1 MFSRVCEILKIEYPI
16 IQGGM
21 AQVATAKLAAAVSEA
36 GGFGII
42 AAGGRDPAWV
52 RSEIRKAKEMT
63 NKPFGVNV
71 IVYEKMA
78 DEIVKVIIEEGVT
91 AVTFGAGNP
100 SKYIEALKEKGIK
113 VIPVVASEAFAKRL
127 ESYGV
132 DMVIAEGMES
142 GGHIGEV
149 TTMVLVPAVVDA
161 VEIPVIAAGG
171 IATGRQI
178 AASFALGAEGVQIGT
193 RFVATQECEV
203 HPNYKE
209 KILKASTRDTLV
221 TGRVT
226 GHPVRALR
234 NPLTNELLK
243 IDERG
248 GKPEE
253 VEQLGKG
260 ALRAAVVN
268 GDLDR
273 GSFMS
278 GQSAGLINDIPTVRE
293 LMSKLWS
300 ETLETIDSFKT
311 IDMEVK
317 A

>member
-1 MFSRVCEILKIEYPI
+1 MFSRVCDILGIEYPI

-21 AQVATAKLAAAVSEA
+21 AQVSTAKLAVAVSNA

-42 AAGGRDPAWV
+42 AAGGRDPEWV
-52 RSEIRKAKEMT
+52 RAEIRKAKNMT
-63 NKPFGVNV
+63 EKPFGVNV

-78 DEIVKVIIEEGVT
+78 DEIVKIILEEKVT

-100 SKYIEALKEKGIK
+100 SKYIESLKEKGIK
-113 VIPVVASEAFAKRL
+113 IIPVVASEAFAKRL

-132 DMVIAEGMES
+132 DAVIAEGMES

-203 HPNYKE
+203 NLNYKE

-243 IDERG
+243 IDEKG
-248 GKPEE
+248 GTVEE
-253 VEQLGKG
+253 VEQLGRG
-260 ALRAAVVN
+260 ALKAAVN
-268 GDLDR
+268 GDWDH

-278 GQSAGLINDIPTVRE
+278 GQSAGLIDDIPEVKE
-293 LMSKLWS
+293 LVCRLWK
-300 ETLETIDSFKT
+300 EALETIESFKT
-311 IDMEVK
+311 IDVEAK
-317 A
+317 E

>member
-1 MFSRVCEILKIEYPI
+1 MFSRVCDILGIEYPI

-21 AQVATAKLAAAVSEA
+21 AQVSTAKLAAAVSEA
-36 GGFGII
+36 GGFGIV
-42 AAGGRDPAWV
+42 ASGGRDPEWI
-52 RSEIRKAKEMT
+52 RNEIRKTKEMT
-63 NKPFGVNV
+63 KKSFGVNV

-78 DEIVKVIIEEGVT
+78 DDIVKVIMEEGVT

-100 SKYIEALKEKGIK
+100 SKYIEPLKSKGIK
-113 VIPVVASEAFAKRL
+113 VVPVVASESFAKRL
-127 ESYGV
+127 EFYGA

-171 IATGRQI
+171 IAFGRQI

-193 RFVATQECEV
+193 RFVSTKECEV
-203 HPNYKE
+203 HENYKE

-248 GKPEE
+248 GKSEE
-253 VEQLGKG
+253 VEQLGRG
-260 ALRAAVVN
+260 ALRAAVVDGN
-268 GDLDR
+268 VDR

-278 GQSAGLINDIPTVRE
+278 GQSAGLVNDIPTVKE
-293 LMSKLWS
+293 LVLRLWS
-300 ETLETIDSFKT
+300 EMLETIDSFKT
-311 IDMEVK
+311 IDVEVLK
-317 A
+317 

>member
-1 MFSRVCEILKIEYPI
+1 MFSRVCEILKIEYPV

-21 AQVATAKLAAAVSEA
+21 AQVSTAKLAVAVSEA

-42 AAGGRDPAWV
+42 ASGGRDPEWV
-52 RSEIRKAKEMT
+52 RSEIRKAKSMT
-63 NKPFGVNV
+63 DKPFGVNV

-78 DEIVKVIIEEGVT
+78 DEIIKVIIEEGVT
-91 AVTFGAGNP
+91 AITFGAGNP
-100 SKYIEALKEKGIK
+100 SKYIEPLKAKGIK

-171 IATGRQI
+171 IARGSQI

-209 KILKASTRDTLV
+209 KNS
-221 TGRVT
+221 
-226 GHPVRALR
+226 
-234 NPLTNELLK
+234 
-243 IDERG
+243 
-248 GKPEE
+248 
-253 VEQLGKG
+253 
-260 ALRAAVVN
+260 
-268 GDLDR
+268 
-273 GSFMS
+273 
-278 GQSAGLINDIPTVRE
+278 
-293 LMSKLWS
+293 
-300 ETLETIDSFKT
+300 
-311 IDMEVK
+311 
-317 A
+317 

>member
-1 MFSRVCEILKIEYPI
+1 MFSRVCEILGIEYPI

-42 AAGGRDPAWV
+42 AAGGRDPEWL
-52 RSEIRKAKEMT
+52 RNEIRKAKELT
-63 NKPFGVNV
+63 SKPFGVNV

-78 DEIVKVIIEEGVT
+78 DELVNVIIEEGVT

-100 SKYIEALKEKGIK
+100 SKYIEPLKSHGIK

-171 IATGRQI
+171 IARGSQI

-203 HPNYKE
+203 HVNYKE

-234 NPLTNELLK
+234 NPLTNALLK

-253 VEQLGKG
+253 VEQLGRG
-260 ALRAAVVN
+260 ALRAAVN
-268 GDLDR
+268 GDLDK
-273 GSFMS
+273 GSFMA
-278 GQSAGLINDIPTVRE
+278 GQSAGLVDDIPTVKE
-293 LMSKLWS
+293 LMKRLWN
-300 ETLETIDSFKT
+300 ETLETIDAFRS
-311 IDMEVK
+311 IDVEVK
-317 A
+317 